1 MDDLS
6 LGTDPEFA
14 SRPDGLPQIDKVYGF
29 TFGRVRQMQPTL
41 KLFNKIDCVKIEK
54 VTKKYGHTI
63 AVNQVSLEVCGGEL
77 LILLGPSGCGK
88 TTLLRTINRLVEID
102 EGRILINGKDNRD
115 FDPVIL
121 RKKKEQGT
129 VLRSSLFPINLLL
142 YKAFKNFFP
151 HRFYTFSPFISKYG

>member
-1 MDDLS
+1 MAIS
-6 LGTDPEFA
+6 
-14 SRPDGLPQIDKVYGF
+14 K
-29 TFGRVRQMQPTL
+29 

-54 VTKKYGHTI
+54 VTKKYGPTI

-121 RKKKEQGT
+121 RKNIKRTGDGSPFLFTIFKTLILQGFQEFIFPQI
-129 VLRSSLFPINLLL
+129 LHIFPI
-142 YKAFKNFFP
+142 YK
-151 HRFYTFSPFISKYG
+151 